1 MWRWHCIA
9 WSCRWWIWC
18 SHWRYRINTWTQ
30 SCRIWTSAL
39 IRVRC
44 VSGVRCR
51 TVIRLNDHSIR
62 RVRTVACRTREKRNE
77 KFIFQTL
84 TRYFSKHNIFR
95 YYLLWYKKRSINN
108 SKVTTWISKVVNV
121 MRRTATVRGWF
132 TAVWCRSERQ
142 AYAKAHRSGTTEV
155 NWLGLGR
162 SREKSVCSM
171 IVRALVLIAVR
182 TIGWSTV

>member
-1 MWRWHCIA
+1 MKLSMVNMVLPLTIQDKHLDPKLSHMDLRIDKSSVCKRRKMSDRNQVERPFHTKGA
-9 WSCRWWIWC
+9 DC
-18 SHWRYRINTWTQ
+18 SLQDGGKTETKIHI
-30 SCRIWTSAL
+30 SVFFS
-39 IRVRC
+39 
-44 VSGVRCR
+44 
-51 TVIRLNDHSIR
+51 
-62 RVRTVACRTREKRNE
+62 
-77 KFIFQTL
+77 
-84 TRYFSKHNIFR
+84 RYFSKHNIFR

-142 AYAKAHRSGTTEV
+142 AYTKAHRSGTTEV